1 MRNTNNKKTLA
12 VDVGFG
18 NVKAVWNRPAAN
30 VAKALTSWGEICFKA
45 VAHPAVGYDHS
56 GKNDMSGTDRIVVE
70 VGSDRYYVGPQATFG
85 GGVRALHED
94 YIATPEY
101 EALLAGAWSYMMKE
115 TGLLYPEVDVLVL
128 GLPVSR
134 FANTRQRLAELGA
147 RKRRIPVP
155 YSMRERSQKDY
166 VDVQAGRVVVLPQP
180 FGGLRLASEEEKN
193 YDLFDDGV
201 VSLVID
207 PGYNTF
213 DWFVAQSMQAQMDL
227 CGSFQGGVSQIL
239 KKVSAAISNDHGV
252 ESPNFGDVE
261 HALVAGSMNLGF
273 KRIDIE
279 PYRAIAYR
287 EARATV
293 AEFLQRFDPTK
304 NRIAKIYVCGGGA
317 NFYAEALRERLG
329 AYRIEVM
336 EDHVMSNA
344 RGFWLHGNGA

>member
-1 MRNTNNKKTLA
+1 MSTLKKTLA

-18 NVKAVWNRPAAN
+18 NVKAVWNRPTPHA
-30 VAKALTSWGEICFKA
+30 AKALTSWKEICFKA
-45 VAHPAVGYDHS
+45 VAHPNS
-56 GKNDMSGTDRIVVE
+56 GHDSSGMSGTDRISVE
-70 VGSDRYYVGPQATFG
+70 VGGDSFFVGPQATFS

-101 EALLAGAWSYMMKE
+101 EALLAGAWSYMFKE
-115 TGLLYPEVDVLVL
+115 TGQLFPDVDVLVL

-134 FANTRQRLAELGA
+134 FANTRHRLAEIGGKL
-147 RKRRIPVP
+147 RRIPVP
-155 YSMRERSQKDY
+155 HNMRERSQKEY
-166 VDVQAGRVVVLPQP
+166 LDVRPGRVIVLPQP
-180 FGGLRLASEEEKN
+180 FGGLNLASEEEKN
-193 YDLFDDGV
+193 YDLFNDGV

-213 DWFVAQSMQAQMDL
+213 DWFVAQSMKAQMDL

-261 HALVAGSMNLGF
+261 HSLVAGSMNLGH
-273 KRIDIE
+273 KRIDME
-279 PYRAIAYR
+279 AYRVIANR

-304 NRIAKIYVCGGGA
+304 NRVAKIYVCGGGA

-329 AYRIEVM
+329 AYKIEVM
-336 EDHVMSNA
+336 DDYVMANA
-344 RGFWLHGNGA
+344 RGFWLFGNDA